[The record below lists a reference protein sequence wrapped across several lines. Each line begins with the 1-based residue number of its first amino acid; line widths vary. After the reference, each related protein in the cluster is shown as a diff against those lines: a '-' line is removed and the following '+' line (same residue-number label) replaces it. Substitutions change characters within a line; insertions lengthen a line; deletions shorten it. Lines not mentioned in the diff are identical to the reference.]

1 MDNSVYSS
9 AKEFLGSID
18 TAMKGLHRVVTTEI
32 HYVIH
37 GIVSTGLRAPEEFV
51 TYLTSM
57 ATQTLALLWEF
68 TDLGVREIRGKAE
81 EIVTEYRAF
90 VRESYEVVTADVD
103 VDAVNKN
110 VVAQFR
116 GEIDLFR
123 LVSPNT
129 DLILCVERLRSEV
142 LCRYMDNHLKTLL
155 SCYSM
160 SR

>member
-1 MDNSVYSS
+1 M
-9 AKEFLGSID
+9 
-18 TAMKGLHRVVTTEI
+18 
-32 HYVIH
+32 
-37 GIVSTGLRAPEEFV
+37 

-68 TDLGVREIRGKAE
+68 TDLGVREIRGKDE

-129 DLILCVERLRSEV
+129 DLILCRETSLRSPLPIYGQSSEDTTFV
-142 LCRYMDNHLKTLL
+142 LQHESVTNVSAPQQIIPQRRDTQRLPDTPHG
-155 SCYSM
+155 SESM
-160 SR
+160 HPQLTVHQ